1 MSQIPAA
8 PPGAVSAV
16 SVSSVSSAAAVATAL
31 SPRPAARR
39 SASRARRCAPSC
51 NPSAVV
57 GLLLLAAVLAVTL
70 FGPALMPA
78 DPFEIVSAP
87 MEPPGAEFLLGTDY
101 LGRDVLTGLV
111 HGGRATLLVGVVA
124 AVLSVLIGVTVGAL
138 AGYYG
143 GWIDEALM
151 RVTEFF
157 QVLPTLLFAMVL
169 VTLFS
174 PSLATIA
181 IAIGVVS
188 WTGTARLA
196 RGEFLRLKRR
206 EYVLAERVIGAG
218 DARIIWRV
226 ILPNA
231 LAPLIVSATLAVG
244 TAVLFEAGLS
254 FLGLGD
260 PNVMSWG
267 LMIGSNRP
275 YILTAWWAV
284 TLPGAAIFLT
294 VLAVSLIGDG
304 LNDALNPASRD
315 GYERRRPAGDDARR
329 RAGGRRGR
337 SGAARGEPDA
347 GLSRARP
354 QRRRAQCGQ
363 LRAAAGR
370 DAVPGGRVRLRQEHD
385 RAGHHAAG
393 ARAGRIGGGRVL
405 LRGEDLAARDE
416 GAMRQV
422 RGNSISMIF
431 QEPMTALNPV
441 YTVGEQIAEPLRLHQ
456 GLDKAGAGARHRDAA
471 LGGHTRAGAARG

>member
-8 PPGAVSAV
+8 PGAVSAV
-16 SVSSVSSAAAVATAL
+16 SVSSVSSAAAVATGAVATSGRAPVRQSREAL
-31 SPRPAARR
+31 
-39 SASRARRCAPSC
+39 RAFLR

-101 LGRDVLTGLV
+101 LGRDVLTG
-111 HGGRATLLVGVVA
+111 HGGRATLVGVVA

-196 RGEFLRLKRR
+196 RGEFLRLAARVRAGRARHRR
-206 EYVLAERVIGAG
+206 GRRAHHLASDPAQRAGAADRVGHAGGGHGGAVRG
-218 DARIIWRV
+218 RTV
-226 ILPNA
+226 VP
-231 LAPLIVSATLAVG
+231 
-244 TAVLFEAGLS
+244 
-254 FLGLGD
+254 GLGD

-304 LNDALNPASRD
+304 LNDALNPASR
-315 GYERRRPAGDDARR
+315 
-329 RAGGRRGR
+329 GR
-337 SGAARGEPDA
+337 
-347 GLSRARP
+347 L
-354 QRRRAQCGQ
+354 
-363 LRAAAGR
+363 
-370 DAVPGGRVRLRQEHD
+370 
-385 RAGHHAAG
+385 
-393 ARAGRIGGGRVL
+393 
-405 LRGEDLAARDE
+405 
-416 GAMRQV
+416 
-422 RGNSISMIF
+422 
-431 QEPMTALNPV
+431 
-441 YTVGEQIAEPLRLHQ
+441 
-456 GLDKAGAGARHRDAA
+456 
-471 LGGHTRAGAARG
+471 